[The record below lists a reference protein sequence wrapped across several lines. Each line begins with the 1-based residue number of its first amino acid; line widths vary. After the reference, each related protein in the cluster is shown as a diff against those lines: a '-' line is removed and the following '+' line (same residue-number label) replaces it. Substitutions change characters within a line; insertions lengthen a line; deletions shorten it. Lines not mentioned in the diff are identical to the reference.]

1 MLDACHLNN
10 ITDAHIRRTSHL
22 ATLTIKTP
30 LERLIEKLGTL
41 QSQTFTIGAR
51 LLGTRI

>member
-1 MLDACHLNN
+1 MFDACSLNN
-10 ITDAHIRRTSHL
+10 VTNAHIRRASHL

-41 QSQTFTIGAR
+41 QSQTLTIGAR

>member
-1 MLDACHLNN
+1 MLDACRLNN
-10 ITDAHIRRTSHL
+10 VANAHIRRTSHL

-30 LERLIEKLGTL
+30 LERLIKELGTL

-51 LLGTRI
+51 LLGTWI